1 MEVPFLILGAG
12 YTGNRVAA
20 RLRAQGHSVF
30 STSGRQPDW
39 THLPPGTRVLYSVP
53 PAEGE
58 HDRLALLR
66 GVASRVVY
74 LSSTSVY
81 GGQHEVDETTPPAPR
96 TEREWNRIRSE
107 EAILVGPWSPL
118 VLRPAAIYG
127 PGRGVH
133 LSLRAGKYR
142 LTGDGSN
149 FVSRIHVDDL
159 AALCAAA
166 LLSDRRGAWPVAD
179 LEPCT
184 QLEIVRFCCGLLN
197 LPLPPPADSEEQHET
212 LRANRRVDG
221 RAAFRLLGV
230 PLQYP
235 SYRDGIPASLATS

>member
-1 MEVPFLILGAG
+1 L
-12 YTGNRVAA
+12 T
-20 RLRAQGHSVF
+20 
-30 STSGRQPDW
+30 TSGRQADW
-39 THLPPGTRVLYSVP
+39 THLPPGARVLYSIP

-58 HDRLALLR
+58 HHRLALLR
-66 GVASRVVY
+66 SIAERVVY
-74 LSSTSVY
+74 ISSTSVY

-107 EAILVGPWSPL
+107 EAILVGPWSPM

-133 LSLRAGKYR
+133 LSLREGKYR

-159 AALCAAA
+159 AALCEAA
-166 LLSDRRGAWPVAD
+166 LLSDHRGAWPAAD
-179 LEPCT
+179 LEPCP
-184 QLEIVRFCCGLLN
+184 QLEIVRFCCRLLD
-197 LPLPPPADSEEQHET
+197 LPLPPQAAAEEQHET

-221 RAAFRLLGV
+221 SAVCRLLDV
-230 PLQYP
+230 ALQYP
-235 SYRDGIPASLATS
+235 SYRDGIPASMASS